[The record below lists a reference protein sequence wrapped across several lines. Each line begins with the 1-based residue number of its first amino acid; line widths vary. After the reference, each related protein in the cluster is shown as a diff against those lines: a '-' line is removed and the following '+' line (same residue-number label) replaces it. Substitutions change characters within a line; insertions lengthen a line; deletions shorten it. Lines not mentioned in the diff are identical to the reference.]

1 MQNQNKLLVL
11 KPDSDSAT
19 PLYLQFCHKL
29 AAAIHAGFWKAD
41 DPLPSERMFCD
52 VLGISRVTARKALD
66 LLFEQGLI
74 LRRQGSGTY
83 ITPKLEQPL
92 TRLTNLSEMLK
103 QRGFRPSSQWLK
115 REIALAG
122 SEELLRLNLTPNS
135 RVVHLER
142 LRLANEVVMA
152 VEYTSI
158 PYHYVP
164 DPELIGESLYEY
176 MREANISVV
185 RAIQN
190 IGAVNASEALAKL
203 TGVETGAAMLHLT
216 RVGYLEDGAAIEL
229 THSWFRSDYYD
240 FVVELYR

>member
-1 MQNQNKLLVL
+1 MHDQTKLLVL
-11 KPDSDSAT
+11 KPDNDSAT
-19 PLYLQFCHKL
+19 PLYLQFSHKL

-41 DPLPSERMFCD
+41 DPLPSERTFCE

-66 LLFEQGLI
+66 LIFAQGLI

-92 TRLTNLSEMLK
+92 SRLTNLSEMLK
-103 QRGFRPSSQWLK
+103 QRGFRPASQWLR
-115 REIALAG
+115 REIRQAN
-122 SEELLRLNLTPNS
+122 SEEILRLNLAADS
-135 RVVHLER
+135 RVAYLER

-152 VEYTSI
+152 VECTTL
-158 PYHYVP
+158 PEQYVS
-164 DPELIGESLYEY
+164 DPEKIGASLYDF
-176 MREANISVV
+176 MREANLGVV

-190 IGAVNASEALAKL
+190 IGAVNATEALAKF
-203 TGVETGAAMLHLT
+203 TGIEVGTAMLHLT
-216 RVGYLEDGAAIEL
+216 RLGFLEDGTAIEL